1 MKIQNPFS
9 KPTTQ
14 TNLTSGE
21 DGSVVSKTPHQST
34 TMQSS
39 SKVEQQIETLV
50 PGQTLQGEVVAK
62 NGKEITLKVAGDM
75 VLTARLERELNLELG
90 KLLTFQ
96 VKNNGKILSL
106 SPLFAN
112 MSMDKT
118 AYKALEM
125 ANIPINERN
134 AHMATSMMEKGMS
147 VDVNSI
153 QNVYKDVATFGTA
166 TVEHILRLHQMGIP
180 VNAQN
185 LNQLIH
191 YENLE
196 HQLVAGMSQVVSD
209 LQAEGLDQPAL
220 SMVLETLDTNSDES
234 SLVSKV
240 MNFHELQVLADGIKQ
255 LTNGM
260 ELPDKVVFFVEHPG
274 QSDLTVKDLLLILS
288 QMPDTNGIT
297 GKETGQQTAIPI
309 SMAEV
314 GLEGNSAL
322 NTDNLVSQPNTN
334 ASESASATAIAMGIE
349 TATVPSLEKGFLEG
363 EVFGKLLNA
372 HLLDSWA
379 LNPQEV
385 ADKGRI
391 RDLYD
396 QISRQLEGLKMVLE
410 HVKGEE
416 STALKTVNNLQ
427 NNVNFMNHINQLYT
441 YIQIPLNRNGK
452 GTQGEL
458 YVYTNKKNL
467 ARNDGTVSALLHL
480 DMEHLGPVDVYV
492 AMQNQKVTTNFYL
505 ATDELLDFIHEHIY
519 ILDEHLAKRGYSLN
533 CQMIQRD
540 EETGQGFNVIEE
552 IAKEEPDKVVL
563 SQYAFDVR
571 A

>member
-14 TNLTSGE
+14 TNLNNGE
-21 DGSVVSKTPHQST
+21 DGNLVSLVKDKNASVQSV
-34 TMQSS
+34 

-62 NGKEITLKVAGDM
+62 SGKEITLKVAGDIL
-75 VLTARLERELNLELG
+75 LTARLERELNLELG

-96 VKNNGKILSL
+96 VKNNGKMLSL

-134 AHMATSMMEKGMS
+134 AHMATSMMAKGMS

-166 TVEHILRLHQMGIP
+166 TVEHILRLHQMNIP
-180 VNAQN
+180 VTAEN
-185 LNQLIH
+185 LQQLIS

-196 HQLVAGMSQVVSD
+196 HQLVAGMNQVVSD
-209 LQAEGLDQPAL
+209 MQTEGLEQPVLA
-220 SMVLETLDTNSDES
+220 MVLETLDTNSNES
-234 SLVSKV
+234 SMVSKA
-240 MNFHELQVLADGIKQ
+240 MNFQELQVLADGIKQ

-260 ELPDKVVFFVEHPG
+260 ELPAKVVFFMEHPG
-274 QSDLTVKDLLLILS
+274 QSDVTVKDLLQILS
-288 QMPDTNGIT
+288 QNPDANGIT
-297 GKETGQQTAIPI
+297 SKETGQQTVV
-309 SMAEV
+309 SF
-314 GLEGNSAL
+314 
-322 NTDNLVSQPNTN
+322 VSQPNTN
-334 ASESASATAIAMGIE
+334 TIATTIATGIE
-349 TATVPSLEKGFLEG
+349 TAIETATKPYSEKGFLEG
-363 EVFGKLLNA
+363 EVFGKLLST

-379 LNPQEV
+379 LKPQEA

-391 RDLYD
+391 RDLYV
-396 QISRQLEGLKMVLE
+396 QISKQLEGLKSVLE
-410 HVKGEE
+410 NVKGEE
-416 STALKTVNNLQ
+416 SPALKTVNNLQ
-427 NNVNFMNHINQLYT
+427 NNVNFMNHLNQLYT
-441 YIQIPLNRNGK
+441 YIQIPLNMNGK
-452 GTQGEL
+452 GTHGEL
-458 YVYTNKKNL
+458 YVYTDKKNL
-467 ARNDGTVSALLHL
+467 ARNEGTVSALLHL
-480 DMEHLGPVDVYV
+480 DMEYLGPVDVYV
-492 AMQNQKVTTNFYL
+492 VLQNQNVTTNFCL
-505 ATDELLDFIHEHIY
+505 ATDELLDFIQEHIY

-533 CQMIQRD
+533 CQMTKRND
-540 EETGQGFNVIEE
+540 STEEKFNVIEE
-552 IAKEEPDKVVL
+552 IAKEDPDKVVL